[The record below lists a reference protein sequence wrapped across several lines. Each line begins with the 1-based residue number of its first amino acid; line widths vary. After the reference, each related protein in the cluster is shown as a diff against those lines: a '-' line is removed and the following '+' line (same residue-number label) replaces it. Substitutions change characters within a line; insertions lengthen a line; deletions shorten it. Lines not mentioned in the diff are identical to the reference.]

1 MTFLAMD
8 DPEFWARHPEEL
20 QPLVRSGL
28 GAAYFLL
35 GKESENPPT
44 VIALR
49 MAPNFVLAR
58 HAHDCH
64 RFEVVVQ
71 GTLDVG
77 ERVLK
82 PGDVMMSEPG
92 VAYGPHVAGP
102 EGCTTFEFFTNYVAS
117 HTTLVEEGEGLV
129 ACDITTEAGLR
140 KMQELMQRAAAAAKP
155 QCRTSEPGSRRAC
168 RRPD

>member
-1 MTFLAMD
+1 MAREGEEKTMTFLAMD
-8 DPEFWARHPEEL
+8 DPAFWSRYPDALE
-20 QPLVRSGL
+20 PLVTSGL
-28 GAAYFLL
+28 GAAYFVL
-35 GKESENPPT
+35 GRSNENAPT

-71 GTLDVG
+71 GSLDVG

-82 PGDVMMSEPG
+82 PGDVMFTEPR

-102 EGCTTFEFFTNYVAS
+102 DGCITFEFFTNYTAS
-117 HTTLVEEGEGLV
+117 HTTLVEDTYGLI
-129 ACDITTEAGLR
+129 ACDITTAAGLQ
-140 KMQELMQRAAAAAKP
+140 KMQELMQCAARDAA
-155 QCRTSEPGSRRAC
+155 G
-168 RRPD
+168 